1 MCETNN
7 ATDIAVTFDD
17 GYAHLADLLLYFID
31 KYKLKPTLFIPTAYI
46 GHSNKWDYSYF
57 FHNDPHL
64 DRVTIKR
71 LSDAGVKFGSHGH
84 THTALTKLT
93 DQKLKEELLVSKNIL
108 EDLTGKNITSLSYP
122 FGRYNKS
129 VLEQTEA
136 SGYKFGLTMN
146 FPTSN
151 DSNLTLGRYPVYFYD
166 CIYTVNQKLNNGKL
180 YKLEKAKADFTHKLS
195 GGTIFL
201 NLLRKK

>member
-1 MCETNN
+1 MSSDLKEDNSRKNNLSTIKILTFHKLLDKLSFSSTNYSPRRFEKLLNNLKEQGRGFNFIEELCETNN

-93 DQKLKEELLVSKNIL
+93 DQKLK
-108 EDLTGKNITSLSYP
+108 
-122 FGRYNKS
+122 
-129 VLEQTEA
+129 
-136 SGYKFGLTMN
+136 
-146 FPTSN
+146 
-151 DSNLTLGRYPVYFYD
+151 
-166 CIYTVNQKLNNGKL
+166 
-180 YKLEKAKADFTHKLS
+180 
-195 GGTIFL
+195 
-201 NLLRKK
+201 